1 MKTCNFGTV
10 VNILNGTE
18 LLYGLSFGHWN
29 AKLSLQVWT
38 LLIWQDDSFCIV
50 QIDQLILDS
59 TQWQSCSVVS
69 DS

>member
-18 LLYGLSFGHWN
+18 LLYGLSFGHWY

-50 QIDQLILDS
+50 QIDQLILDA
-59 TQWQSCSVVS
+59 TQWQSCSVAS

>member
-18 LLYGLSFGHWN
+18 LLYGLSFGHWY

-38 LLIWQDDSFCIV
+38 LLI
-50 QIDQLILDS
+50 
-59 TQWQSCSVVS
+59 
-69 DS
+69 

>member
-1 MKTCNFGTV
+1 MVINISNNVKTCNFGTV

-38 LLIWQDDSFCIV
+38 LLI
-50 QIDQLILDS
+50 
-59 TQWQSCSVVS
+59 
-69 DS
+69 